1 MGDLSFLIA
10 HSIKIYLYIR
20 RSAHHLKS
28 NLQGL
33 TCVWDLPRLHPPK
46 SISLSIDPA
55 INIHSPV
62 SLSLPAQCDGA
73 IPRLLKAEGE
83 AFWWWGA
90 PSPSSGRVP
99 PPVFRG
105 ALYPHQ
111 RNVDGSFSNNHW
123 CVVVSLYP
131 HPFLSLY
138 KNREESHRGVAHVDV
153 L

>member
-33 TCVWDLPRLHPPK
+33 ACVWDLPRLHPPK

-62 SLSLPAQCDGA
+62 SLSLHNVMAQSHGYWRRRG
-73 IPRLLKAEGE
+73 RLFGGG
-83 AFWWWGA
+83 GA

-131 HPFLSLY
+131 HPFSLY